1 VVLNVQVEEEATIM
15 WPSPSGTRIRQLGLS
30 FAMGKLQQDMKH
42 TILDF
47 SFNSL
52 LKQKSHTHTHI
63 ESYLEIHKNW
73 PRNNKIG
80 NYLKFP
86 NYLAIHKTS

>member
-1 VVLNVQVEEEATIM
+1 VEEEATIM

-52 LKQKSHTHTHI
+52 LKQKSHTHTH
-63 ESYLEIHKNW
+63 
-73 PRNNKIG
+73 
-80 NYLKFP
+80 
-86 NYLAIHKTS
+86 